1 MQIRTQLVTSVDEF
15 LRVMKAHDT
24 ATAALIAWCRRH
36 HPCDAEAIAITL
48 HGDEEM
54 AADRYH
60 GPLQPRAGET
70 LRRRRVWLHWG
81 RRVLSEAENWYI
93 PERLPLPLREAVA
106 AGSRPYG
113 AVVAVLRP
121 ERTPLATL
129 RTDEGGSD
137 QSEAAAMLEQL
148 APAKGFS
155 PPEAFVL
162 HIHAIMTAS
171 GVMLAELHE
180 HYRRDLLP

>member
-1 MQIRTQLVTSVDEF
+1 MTSVDEF
-15 LRVMKAHDT
+15 LRVMRDHDT
-24 ATAALIAWCRRH
+24 ATAALIAWCRCY

-48 HGDEEM
+48 RGDEVM

-60 GPLQPRAGET
+60 GPLRPQAGET

-81 RRVLSEAENWYI
+81 SRVLSEAENWYI
-93 PERLPLPLREAVA
+93 PERLPLPMREAVA
-106 AGSRPYG
+106 DGGRPYG
-113 AVVAVLRP
+113 AVVAALRP
-121 ERTPLATL
+121 ERIPLATL
-129 RTDEGGSD
+129 RTDEGGGDRSGTA
-137 QSEAAAMLEQL
+137 EMLVQL
-148 APAKGFS
+148 AQAKGFS

-171 GVMLAELHE
+171 GVMLAELRE